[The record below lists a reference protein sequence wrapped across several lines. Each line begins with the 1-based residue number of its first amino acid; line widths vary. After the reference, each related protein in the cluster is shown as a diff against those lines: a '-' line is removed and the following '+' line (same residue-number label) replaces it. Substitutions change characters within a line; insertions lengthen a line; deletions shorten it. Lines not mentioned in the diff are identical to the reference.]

1 MEARSSTGRGT
12 TRIRARVWITA
23 LLIGAA
29 VAVAAFV
36 AVRALNGDEDNGGK
50 LEGTSG
56 NRFTLSYPEGWTPL
70 SRKEVAA
77 LQGSP
82 IGVLQR
88 DDRRGIL
95 TINRQR
101 RISRDRGAL
110 SRQLDRRLKK
120 RFSDFRKVSSQTVNV
135 KAGRAFLYSYIRRS
149 KGTAHSIL
157 AVQTS
162 SGGYTLNAVV
172 WGDAPDVA
180 GQIGVMFRSF
190 DA

>member
-1 MEARSSTGRGT
+1 VEARSSAGRR
-12 TRIRARVWITA
+12 TRVRARLVITA
-23 LLIGAA
+23 LLVGVAL
-29 VAVAAFV
+29 AVAAFV
-36 AVRALNGDEDNGGK
+36 AVRALNGDEDSGGK
-50 LEGTSG
+50 LEGASG
-56 NRFTLSYPEGWTPL
+56 NRFTLSYVEGWTPL
-70 SRKEVAA
+70 SRSEVAA
-77 LQGSP
+77 LKGSP
-82 IGVLQR
+82 IGVLRR

-95 TINRQR
+95 IINRQR

-120 RFSDFRKVSSQTVNV
+120 RFSDFRKVSSRTVNV

-172 WGDAPDVA
+172 RGDARDVA
-180 GQIGVMFRSF
+180 RQVGVMFRSF

>member
-1 MEARSSTGRGT
+1 MG
-12 TRIRARVWITA
+12 VA
-23 LLIGAA
+23 L
-29 VAVAAFV
+29 AVAAFV
-36 AVRALNGDEDNGGK
+36 AVRALNGDDDNGGK
-50 LEGTSG
+50 LEGASA
-56 NRFTLSYPEGWTPL
+56 NRFALSYPEGWTALP
-70 SRKEVAA
+70 SEEVAA
-77 LQGSP
+77 LKGSP
-82 IGVLQR
+82 IAVVR
-88 DDRRGIL
+88 RRDRRGIVI
-95 TINRQR
+95 INRQR
-101 RISRDRGAL
+101 RITRDVDAL
-110 SRQLDRRLKK
+110 SRQLDRRLKR

-180 GQIGVMFRSF
+180 GQIGVIFRSF